1 MLIRKNRLFAYP
13 VLNDLN
19 KNYKKGKFSAKLIDK
34 SFGDYYVFDC
44 HCELENNKSIE
55 ALINESKCLYTCL
68 VECGKTKYR
77 YLYSSKTPIFEI
89 KIKKTELCGHVEFS
103 INIVATKKIQNFSS
117 PDLGEDYSGR
127 LINFDE
133 GSFIAIGPQLS
144 ENFPMLNDSTFGKN
158 NSFIKIQRCVD
169 PDSSMSVDWNDN
181 NIIIYLFNDIYQ
193 SYLKYKDHKNVFNLL
208 IQMIVVPALMDVFSK
223 IGSELNHDLISPDS
237 TKWYQTIDRQYK
249 KERSN
254 RCLKDDI
261 ESDSSCL
268 TIVQDIL
275 KQPLRCAVNSLDDLL
290 ISFEGEDM
298 NE

>member
-1 MLIRKNRLFAYP
+1 
-13 VLNDLN
+13 
-19 KNYKKGKFSAKLIDK
+19 
-34 SFGDYYVFDC
+34 
-44 HCELENNKSIE
+44 
-55 ALINESKCLYTCL
+55 
-68 VECGKTKYR
+68 
-77 YLYSSKTPIFEI
+77 
-89 KIKKTELCGHVEFS
+89 
-103 INIVATKKIQNFSS
+103 
-117 PDLGEDYSGR
+117 
-127 LINFDE
+127 
-133 GSFIAIGPQLS
+133 
-144 ENFPMLNDSTFGKN
+144 MLNDSTFGKN
-158 NSFIKIQRCVD
+158 NSFIKIQRCINPD
-169 PDSSMSVDWNDN
+169 PSMSVDWDDN
-181 NIIIYLFNDIYQ
+181 NITIYLFNDIYQ